1 MQKEFNNQLGALLPE
16 DMVYEILEFS
26 GHGNWRAGRLRER
39 FVYRLRF
46 DDPRFEVIG
55 KIQPIQKMKFFVD
68 MNYGNGFNVATY
80 DYYIQLKIP
89 GEYNKY
95 YELATAEFQGGPTNL
110 IKYTINL
117 ITDKMATRNIYS
129 EHVYYDPL

>member
-1 MQKEFNNQLGALLPE
+1 MQKEFNNELGALLPE

-39 FVYRLRF
+39 FVYRLRS
-46 DDPRFEVIG
+46 DDPRFEVIR

-68 MNYGNGFNVATY
+68 LHDGDGFNMATY
-80 DYYIQLKIP
+80 DYYIHLQIP

-95 YELATAEFQGGPTNL
+95 YEIATAEFHGGPRNL

-117 ITDKMATRNIYS
+117 ITDKISIRTHS
-129 EHVYYDPL
+129 EHVYYNM